1 MNMQAIVFRA
11 MAALFV
17 GALPLLPLTPVEA
30 ATTEPVVYVFSQQT
44 CGVCADLF
52 AYLEREYPEI
62 KVQELDIHSS
72 PEVSEQFNAFAEHF
86 GLSKSTPLAV
96 VGKIVISGFSNGERF
111 QSALEASNE
120 FLTPAEAMQDPC
132 ARVYGRAEPMDAV
145 ACKEQLAEL
154 KESGETVVTCEDG
167 SVCAP
172 ALNDPLAGVTV
183 PFLGKVVSAEWS
195 LPSLA
200 ALLGF
205 LDGFNPCAMWVLV
218 MFLITL
224 VQIGDRFKMFLVAGT
239 FLLAEAIMY
248 SLILSA
254 WLLSFS
260 FLTQLDFAGMKE
272 AVSAVVGVIAIGAGV
287 FFLYEGVFT
296 DGTCKVTNI
305 KQRQKISARIQN
317 IAKNPVSWGMFLAIL
332 GLALSVNIIEF
343 ACSVGYPQAF
353 TLILTNAGVSGF
365 ELVSN
370 IIIYIAMYM
379 FDDLIVF
386 GIALYSIEKIGIT
399 HKFSKATNII
409 GGSLMLLLGILFLFA
424 PEALNF

>member
-1 MNMQAIVFRA
+1 MTTRFFRGIAA
-11 MAALFV
+11 MLLC
-17 GALPLLPLTPVEA
+17 ALPLLPTTTTEA
-30 ATTEPVVYVFSQQT
+30 ATSEPVIYVFSQET

-52 AYLEREYPEI
+52 EFLASEYPDVPVE
-62 KVQELDIHSS
+62 KLDIHSDQT
-72 PEVSEQFNAFAEHF
+72 VSDQFNAFAEYF
-86 GLSKSTPLAV
+86 ELSKSTPLAV
-96 VGKIVISGFSNGERF
+96 VGKVVISGFSNGERF

-132 ARVYGRAEPMDAV
+132 ARVYGRAEPMDAS

-154 KESGETVVTCEDG
+154 KESGEAVVTCEDG

-183 PFLGKVVSAEWS
+183 PFLGKIVSAEWS
-195 LPSLA
+195 LPALA

-248 SLILSA
+248 SIILSA
-254 WLLSFS
+254 WLLSFG

-272 AVSAVVGVIAIGAGV
+272 TVSAVVGLIAIGAGV
-287 FFLYEGVFT
+287 FFLYEGIFT

-365 ELVSN
+365 DLISN

-379 FDDLIVF
+379 VDDLIVF

-409 GGSLMLLLGILFLFA
+409 GGALMLLLGILFMFA